1 MSLLLHIIVTYIKA
15 NVITKLQKSHTNK
28 EGGAHLRISSWYL
41 LMNFKNLKNQNFE
54 KWKKKNAGDII
65 FHMCTK
71 SHNHMKY
78 SSWDTAFWA
87 IFCPFTPHPL
97 TKKENQNF
105 EKKKTASANII
116 ILNLYNKKYNHM
128 IYAYS
133 DMECDRY
140 NFLF

>member
-15 NVITKLQKSHTNK
+15 NVITKLQKSHTSK
-28 EGGAHLRISSWYL
+28 EGGAHLRISSWHL

-78 SSWDTAFWA
+78 SSWDTTFWA
-87 IFCPFTPHPL
+87 IFCLFTPHPL
-97 TKKENQNF
+97 TKKRKPTFWKKENSICKYHHFKLVQQ
-105 EKKKTASANII
+105 KTQSYDIC
-116 ILNLYNKKYNHM
+116 LL
-128 IYAYS
+128 
-133 DMECDRY
+133 RY
-140 NFLF
+140 GVWQI